1 MNRIRRPYGRK
12 RAAGSVIVTAG
23 LLVGLAVPA
32 LAGTASAA
40 TGPVPSPSPSPAP
53 PHQAASVAAA
63 APHVP
68 MQTASSQAK
77 RTRQAVT
84 VDSMTSQTSTTVANP
99 DGTFTTTTSVLP
111 VRVDQHGAWV
121 PVDATLHRD
130 ADGSYRP
137 AATPSVVALS
147 AGGSGPLAVL
157 TSPSGDNLSVTF
169 PFPLPAPA
177 VSGAT
182 ATYRNVLPGVDLVA
196 TVTDQGGFSD
206 VLVVHDAAA
215 AANPALRELRIGT
228 AARGLSLRAD
238 AHGNL
243 MATGADGRAE
253 FVAPTPRMWD
263 SAAAAGPGQSNAAR
277 NTAGLSAEHVTDI
290 GVRIVGG
297 ALLLTPAQRMLTASS
312 THYPVYIDPV
322 INPASSGTA
331 GYVETQSGTGSD
343 GSDCGY
349 TKNWN
354 NASTAPLGIGYQ
366 NYPGSTC
373 QGIYRSYYQINTTN
387 LNSSM
392 HVSSAT
398 LLTAEQWASDLNC
411 SHTWPVQL
419 NWTVGIDQNTDGHNQ
434 PRVLGT
440 FQTMRPKSAAVGC
453 GTQDVNFDVTSLMQ
467 QATVGNWATFTFG
480 LFGDEAIQPEGDCSG
495 SYNCGFMRFNDNPS
509 VTTVFDIAPNPPANP
524 GTTPAPQNPNTQG
537 CNSAGPYGWIGR
549 TDLGAGNGSS
559 VTLDATVTS
568 NIVGEKVQ
576 ARWTVWD
583 NSAPNNP
590 VGSNVVASPD
600 SVMVASGTTVD
611 IPIGV
616 ALKDGHQYGIRAWAY
631 DGILQSP
638 TASGDCHFNVDLTP
652 PTVPRVNSAAF
663 PASGTGTSPSVGAS
677 GDFTVSST
685 DPVPTGCVSACV
697 ASGVAKYEYSFN
709 TPIPANNAS
718 SVAPGAAIHLQAAT
732 QWGTNILYVDAVDA
746 AGNRSQVAQYD
757 FYVKWNPNIKV
768 TPGDVT
774 GDGVPDLLATNTA
787 GDLLVYPGNTDPAL
801 TPAKAGTAATSPE
814 PGFGWNTFQITHRG
828 SMSQQ
833 SVDDLFAHK
842 GGNMYLYGNSGGT
855 APQFANTASIFP
867 ITKPGCAA
875 TADNAGNCATYSSG
889 SWSAVTQIL
898 APGDLYQGLS
908 GDNGLPSLLTVE
920 NDQLWA
926 YQGGFGGSLQNPV
939 LLGGSGWKK
948 MTLIAPGMVG
958 GQLSLWARDTSN
970 GALYSYPLKLDANGL
985 PVSLGPATGTG
996 STGTSIGLTLMAG
1009 TYPTLASPGDLT
1021 GSGFP
1026 GLYAED
1032 TSGNLWFYP
1041 GQSTSGGASPLAG
1054 TRQLVGAVNNAAAQW
1069 TLTDGSGTAAAD
1081 ATGNGHDGTL
1091 TGGVSWAAG
1100 TARGTVAS
1108 FNGSSGAIT
1117 TSKPVVNTGGDFSVS
1132 GWAYLTK
1139 LGNWADVATQD
1150 GNSISGFYL
1159 QYSAADNTWALSRNA
1174 SDSPSSVMRA
1184 VASSPPTLNTWTHL
1198 VGTYH
1203 AATGQLDLY
1212 VNGKLEG
1219 TAVDTT
1225 PFATPGPFAIG
1236 RGKWNGSLTD
1246 WFPGQISDVE
1256 AFNYTLSPG
1265 EVTALDQGQLPVT
1278 QLS

>member
-1 MNRIRRPYGRK
+1 
-12 RAAGSVIVTAG
+12 
-23 LLVGLAVPA
+23 
-32 LAGTASAA
+32 
-40 TGPVPSPSPSPAP
+40 
-53 PHQAASVAAA
+53 
-63 APHVP
+63 

-77 RTRQAVT
+77 QTRTAVT

-99 DGTFTTTTSVLP
+99 DGTFSTTMNVLP
-111 VRVDQHGAWV
+111 VRVKQHGGWV
-121 PVDATLHRD
+121 PVSATLRH
-130 ADGSYRP
+130 DGDGTYSP
-137 AATPSVVALS
+137 QATPSGVILS
-147 AGGSGPLAVL
+147 GGGSGPLAAL
-157 TSPSGDNLSVTF
+157 TAPSGDSMSVTF
-169 PFPLPAPA
+169 PFPLPVPV

-182 ATYRNVLPGVDLVA
+182 ATYRSVLPGVDLVA

-228 AARGLSLRAD
+228 TTHGLALRAD

-243 MATGADGRAE
+243 TAAGPGGRTE

-263 SAAAAGPGQSNAAR
+263 SAPPAAGAR
-277 NTAGLSAEHVTDI
+277 TAGTDPGDAALTGTGVRHMADI
-290 GVRIVGG
+290 GVRINGG
-297 ALLLTPAQRMLTASS
+297 ALLLTPAQQLLTASS
-312 THYPVYIDPV
+312 TRYPVYIDPV
-322 INPASSGTA
+322 VNPASSGTA
-331 GYVETQSGTGSD
+331 GFVEAQSGTGSN
-343 GSDCGY
+343 GSDCGGY
-349 TKNWN
+349 QNWN
-354 NASTAPLGIGYQ
+354 DSSKAPLGVGYQ
-366 NYPGSTC
+366 NYPGTTC

-398 LLTAEQWASDLNC
+398 LLLAEQWASDLNC
-411 SHTWPVQL
+411 SHTWPVTL
-419 NWTVGIDQNTDGHNQ
+419 KWTDGIGSSTDGNNQ
-434 PRVLGT
+434 PGVVST
-440 FQTMRPKSAAVGC
+440 IQTMYPKSAAAGC
-453 GTQDVNFDVTSLMQ
+453 GTQDVNFTVTSQMQ
-467 QATVGNWATFTFG
+467 TTAAHNYTQWTFG
-480 LFGDEAIQPEGDCSG
+480 LYGDEAIQPEGDCSS

-509 VTTVFDIAPNPPANP
+509 ITTVFDIAPNPPANP
-524 GTTPAPQNPNTQG
+524 GTTPAPHNPNTQG

-576 ARWTVWD
+576 AKWTVWD
-583 NSAPNNP
+583 NSASNNP

-600 SVMVASGTTVD
+600 SAMVPSGTTVD
-611 IPIGV
+611 IPIGI

-652 PTVPRVNSAAF
+652 PTVPKVSSTVF
-663 PASGTGTSPSVGAS
+663 PASGTSGTNPFTGTG
-677 GDFTVSST
+677 GDFDVSST
-685 DPVPTGCVSACV
+685 DPVPTGCVSACL

-709 TPIPANNAS
+709 TPIPANGAS
-718 SVAPGAAIHLQAAT
+718 SVAPGTAIHLQAAT
-732 QWGTNILYVDAVDA
+732 QWGTNVLYVDAVDA

-757 FYVKWNPNIKV
+757 FYVRWNPNTKV

-801 TPAKAGTAATSPE
+801 TPVIAGTAAASPE
-814 PGFGWNTFQITHRG
+814 PGAGGGWNTFQITHRG
-828 SMSQQ
+828 SMSQG

-855 APQFANTASIFP
+855 APQFADTASISP

-889 SWSAVTQIL
+889 NWSAVTQIL
-898 APGDLYQGLS
+898 APGDLYHGLS

-926 YQGGFGGSLQNPV
+926 YQGGFGDSLQNPV

-948 MTLIAPGMVG
+948 MTLIAPGTVG
-958 GQLSLWARDTSN
+958 GQLTLWARDTTT

-985 PVSLGPATGTG
+985 PASLGPATGTG
-996 STGTSIGLTLMAG
+996 SAGTSVGLTLSAQ
-1009 TYPTLASPGDLT
+1009 TYPTLTSPGDLT

-1054 TRQLVGAVNNAAAQW
+1054 TRELVGAVDNAAAQW
-1069 TLTDGSGTAAAD
+1069 TLTDGGGSTAAD
-1081 ATGNGHDGTL
+1081 ATGNGHTGTL
-1091 TGGVSWAAG
+1091 TGGVNWAAG
-1100 TARGTVAS
+1100 TARGTVAA
-1108 FNGSSGAIT
+1108 FNGSSGAIA
-1117 TSKPVVNTGGDFSVS
+1117 TSAPVVNTAGDFSVS

-1174 SDSPSSVMRA
+1174 SDSLSPATRA
-1184 VASSPPTLNTWTHL
+1184 VASSPPAVNTWTHL
-1198 VGTYH
+1198 VGTYD

-1212 VNGKLEG
+1212 VNGKLDG

-1225 PFATPGPFAIG
+1225 PFGTSGPFAIG
-1236 RGKWNGSLTD
+1236 RGKWNGSPTD

-1256 AFNYTLSPG
+1256 AFNYTLTPA